1 MNTKLSQYAGLAR
14 PPAPEQVIPVKCTLS
29 QNTGSAPE
37 SPLSHN
43 TSPLK
48 PALTKEEAAFV
59 KRLDKAMRKDRHY
72 DCDCMSCR
80 PWTS

>member
-14 PPAPEQVIPVKCTLS
+14 PPAPPEPPKPVLS
-29 QNTGSAPE
+29 QSTGPSVAIPI
-37 SPLSHN
+37 P
-43 TSPLK
+43 PK

-59 KRLDKAMRKDRHY
+59 KRLDKAMRKNRHV